1 MGYAKEWLTVEEWKK
16 LREAPGKKEYHRGN
30 TEMKEWRD
38 ELLLKVTYRG
48 GLRISEALDLQ
59 YPYNFKTEDG
69 QGYVVLKDQKTDENE
84 DDVELQPVGKELV
97 REVSRFMQA
106 YYQESETNFIF
117 NNGQGGS
124 MTRQRAYQIVNE
136 LAEAAGIDKKLGTH
150 TLRRSRAKHLLESGK
165 MDLSQVSRFLRHDRI
180 ATTMEYLR
188 IAKKSMAEQT
198 SDIDEELG
206 L

>member
-16 LREAPGKKEYHRGN
+16 LREAPGEKEYKRGN
-30 TEMKEWRD
+30 TDMKEWRE

-59 YPYNFKTEDG
+59 YPYNFRTEEG
-69 QGYVVLKDQKTDENE
+69 QGYVVLKDQKTDDG
-84 DDVELQPVGKELV
+84 DDEIELQPIGKELV
-97 REVSRFMQA
+97 REVSRFMSA
-106 YYQESETNFIF
+106 YYEESETNFVF
-117 NNGQGGS
+117 NNGQGS
-124 MTRQRAYQIVNE
+124 KMSRQRAYQIVNE
-136 LAEAAGIDKKLGTH
+136 LRKVVGIEKKLGTH
-150 TLRRSRAKHLLESGK
+150 TFRRSRAKHLLESER

-180 ATTMEYLR
+180 STTMDYLD
-188 IAKKSMAEQT
+188 IAKKKMAEQT